1 MGWRQGEAQLHRQ
14 QAIRDQS
21 LDGPHKNAFIGKIEA
36 NTSLRMEDIKIHQ
49 YFMTSNKSLIAWIQ
63 MDAHIIERIT
73 RETSRVPA
81 KVFKTVPFIP
91 ELARGRKKAIDAVL
105 LDYKRNVD
113 NSLRYLIKNDTD
125 DVKVLLK
132 RYSEYDYLPYREIE
146 LKHLGKLPGF
156 NTITKDTN
164 VNLDLVEQVEN
175 PEQFRVARKRKQR
188 NSPKKLSRNQINKN
202 ISKFL
207 DGFKLKD
214 SESEEESD
222 TENEQEMVPDTPER
236 ESSETT
242 ESAPVT
248 QVSNERVQTNL

>member
-1 MGWRQGEAQLHRQ
+1 M
-14 QAIRDQS
+14 
-21 LDGPHKNAFIGKIEA
+21 
-36 NTSLRMEDIKIHQ
+36 
-49 YFMTSNKSLIAWIQ
+49 
-63 MDAHIIERIT
+63 
-73 RETSRVPA
+73 
-81 KVFKTVPFIP
+81 
-91 ELARGRKKAIDAVL
+91 
-105 LDYKRNVD
+105 
-113 NSLRYLIKNDTD
+113 
-125 DVKVLLK
+125 LK

-188 NSPKKLSRNQINKN
+188 NSPKKLSRNQINEN

-207 DGFKLKD
+207 DGFELED